1 MTVALHVSA
10 LGKRFAGR
18 EQPVLDQVTF
28 DVAAGEIC
36 AILGPSGAGKTTLLR
51 MVAGFDR
58 PDAGTVVIG
67 DQEVASPRRQVPPEK
82 RGIGFVHQ
90 AGALFPHLTV
100 RENVMFGLHRLPS
113 AARRERWEEIV
124 ELCGLEGF
132 ADRYPHQLS
141 GGEQQRVSLARALAP
156 RAGLVCLD
164 EPLSNV
170 DPQRRYELGDEL
182 RRILK
187 RVGTTALL
195 VTHDQEEAFSIADR
209 IGILAGGRLVQ
220 IGEPQEVYRR
230 PASAFVADF
239 LGHASFLRG
248 TVGAGGIDTEIGVFD
263 DPSGQVAG
271 DEVEVLIRPG
281 DCLLTAH
288 EQGEAFVESAR
299 FAGEHWVYDV
309 RLASGRSLRCA
320 IDAVPHGVFQP
331 AARVRVVPRTREAR
345 AFASHKHYIA
355 PSASASD

>member
-1 MTVALHVSA
+1 MTVGLRVSE

-18 EQPVLDQVTF
+18 AGPVLDGVTF
-28 DVAAGEIC
+28 DVPAGEIC

-51 MVAGFDR
+51 IVAGFDR
-58 PDAGTVVIG
+58 PDAGSVVIG
-67 DQEVASPRRQVPPEK
+67 DREVASPGSQIAPEN

-100 RENVMFGLHRLPS
+100 GENVMFGLHRFS
-113 AARRERWEEIV
+113 GAERRSRWDEIA

-132 ADRYPHQLS
+132 AERYPHQLS

-187 RVGTTALL
+187 QAGTTALL

-209 IGILAGGRLVQ
+209 LGILAGGRLVQ
-220 IGEPQEVYRR
+220 IGAPQEVYRR

-248 TVGAGGIDTEIGVFD
+248 VVKGADVVTEIGAFD
-263 DPSGQVAG
+263 AVEGQSAG
-271 DEVEVLIRPG
+271 AEVEVLIRPG
-281 DCLLTAH
+281 DCLLAADDDGTAM
-288 EQGEAFVESAR
+288 VESAR
-299 FAGEHWVYDV
+299 YAGEHWVYDV
-309 RLASGRSLRCA
+309 RLGSGRSLRCD
-320 IDAVPHGVFQP
+320 IDAIPHEVFRP
-331 AARVRVVPRTREAR
+331 GARVRVVPRTREAV
-345 AFASHKHYIA
+345 AFGV
-355 PSASASD
+355 D